1 MSPGFLAGL
10 FRRQRQ
16 AGDGNGDRSEPAKK
30 HTSRGEESDERLVSL
45 RCAEA
50 REEERRRMAV
60 DLHDGPIQQLVN
72 LVLRLD
78 MAEKALPA
86 DAANTRAEFANIRQF
101 ARGILQDMRRFMF
114 ELRPASLDEFSLL
127 PVLRQYIQDFRT
139 QYSIPVELRLSDSD
153 WSLGRDVEVN
163 LFRIVQEALTNVRKH
178 AKASRVDVAL
188 ERQDSTVTA
197 IIADDGQ
204 GFDVASVR
212 ARAQQEK
219 KLGLSSMEDRA
230 RALGGGLQVSSRSGQ
245 TEVRVTI
252 PLARDKATPDHG

>member
-1 MSPGFLAGL
+1 M
-10 FRRQRQ
+10 
-16 AGDGNGDRSEPAKK
+16 
-30 HTSRGEESDERLVSL
+30 TSIDERVVSL
-45 RCAEA
+45 RCADA

-86 DAANTRAEFANIRQF
+86 DAVETRTEFAALRQF
-101 ARGILQDMRRFMF
+101 AKNILQDMRRFMF

-139 QYSIPVELRLSDSD
+139 QYGIGVEIKLSDSD
-153 WSLGRDVEVN
+153 WSLGRDIEVN

-178 AKASRVDVAL
+178 AKASKVDVVL
-188 ERQDSTVTA
+188 TRQGSEVTVTVS
-197 IIADDGQ
+197 DNGR
-204 GFDVASVR
+204 GFDVTSVR

-219 KLGLSSMEDRA
+219 KLGLASMDDRA
-230 RALGGGLQVSSRSGQ
+230 RALNGKLQIESREGRS
-245 TEVRVTI
+245 EVRVVVPI
-252 PLARDKATPDHG
+252 ADQGAAVDHG